1 MHRYAVASRRA
12 RLLAEVFRTRSI
24 TLEHRET
31 IMMVVLHLETAAARL
46 HQYPAPV
53 TSEPTGIPL
62 NLRDDVDALLQLQAA
77 IPHLVPAEIFGYVTA
92 PLTGEAVAVAPLDPS
107 SGKLIDAERRT
118 RDSIANLTRRHLD
131 SRHDD
136 VVRAALDGLLSLHNR
151 RHRIAEAMG
160 SDADRPDGRTV
171 HVRIGAYRTAYH
183 PNPACPALTGKPA
196 TFSGQESMTERQAH
210 AEGLRECRRCPSA

>member
-12 RLLAEVFRTRSI
+12 RILAEVFRTRSI
-24 TLEHRET
+24 TLGHRET
-31 IMMVVLHLETAAARL
+31 ILLIVLHLKIAAARL
-46 HQYPAPV
+46 YQYPAPA
-53 TSEPTGIPL
+53 TPEPTGIPL
-62 NLRDDVDALLQLQAA
+62 NLQDDVDALLQLQAA
-77 IPHLVPAEIFGYVTA
+77 IPQLVPAEIFSYVTA
-92 PLTGEAVAVAPLDPS
+92 PLTGEAVAATPLDPS

-131 SRHDD
+131 SPHDD

-151 RHRIAEAMG
+151 RHRIAQAIG

-183 PNPACPALTGKPA
+183 PHPACPALTPQAG
-196 TFSGQESMTERQAH
+196 TRSDQESMTERQAR